1 MTLRSPF
8 NGVNVAHL
16 CGHESHLCLRQAYA
30 LFGVTASSETYGPV
44 QMDNANF
51 VKLCRECE
59 LVGPG
64 FTSGDADIVFT
75 KVKAPG
81 TRKIGF
87 SEFESAVGL
96 IGRHD
101 YLGNPASA

>member
-1 MTLRSPF
+1 MLQLCFCEIRLR
-8 NGVNVAHL
+8 
-16 CGHESHLCLRQAYA
+16 LCLWQAYA
-30 LFGVTASSETYGPV
+30 SFGITASSETHGPA

-64 FTSGDADIVFT
+64 FTSGEADIVFT

-87 SEFESAVGL
+87 SEFESAIGL
-96 IGRHD
+96 IGTF
-101 YLGNPASA
+101 